1 MHYYKKNIGDYHKK
15 AGRLSMLEHGA
26 YMLLM
31 DACYD
36 RERFP
41 TREEAID
48 WLWAHSDEE
57 IAAIDFVL
65 SKFFK
70 LEDDGTYTQD
80 RIQEELAAY
89 HAMAATNQRIAKERE
104 AKRREA
110 KNKNKD
116 KGLESKGEAR
126 SADAACDSVNEAPP
140 NQEPLTTNQE
150 PRTNSNDDV
159 KKTLN
164 IPFDVFWKTY
174 AKSAAKDKC
183 EAKWKSLSSKVRE
196 DIMQHLP
203 AYVASTPVKK
213 FRKDPMTYLNAKG
226 WLDDII
232 VDEPSVN
239 QKSTASYNNM
249 NVNAKYDDP
258 NYDPLDGLTNRTG
271 ATQ

>member
-1 MHYYKKNIGDYHKK
+1 
-15 AGRLSMLEHGA
+15 MLEHGA

-41 TREEAID
+41 TRDEAID
-48 WLWAHSDEE
+48 WLWARTDEE

-70 LEDDGTYTQD
+70 LQEDGTYIQD
-80 RIQEELAAY
+80 RIQEELASY

-110 KNKNKD
+110 KTGKKD
-116 KGLESKGEAR
+116 KSLDNKGGAR
-126 SADAACDSVNEAPP
+126 SVNKACESVNKALP
-140 NQEPLTTNQE
+140 NQEPLTINQE
-150 PRTNSNDDV
+150 PLTNTNDDGEKV
-159 KKTLN
+159 LN

-174 AKSAAKDKC
+174 AKSVAKDKC
-183 EAKWKSLSSKVRE
+183 EAKWKSLSNKVRE
-196 DIMQHLP
+196 QIIQHLP

-213 FRKDPMTYLNAKG
+213 FRKDPYTYLNNKG

-232 VDEPSVN
+232 VDDPGINQQSQPSY
-239 QKSTASYNNM
+239 SSM
-249 NVNAKYDDP
+249 NVNAKYEDP
-258 NYDPLDGLTNRTG
+258 NYDPLDGLSSKTG
-271 ATQ
+271 APNGNH